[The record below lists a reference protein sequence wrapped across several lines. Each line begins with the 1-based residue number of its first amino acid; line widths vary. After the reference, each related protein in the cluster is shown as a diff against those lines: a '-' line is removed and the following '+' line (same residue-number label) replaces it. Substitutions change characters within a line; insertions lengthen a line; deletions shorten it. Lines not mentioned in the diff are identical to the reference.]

1 MLNGERLLRT
11 MVFKSLD
18 AGVAN
23 GYGVE
28 ITTQPIEQVATD
40 LLDLDSEVNDLAEEW
55 PDKLRAVMRYVEE
68 WREARRSV

>member
-28 ITTQPIEQVATD
+28 ITD